1 MPDDVDR
8 TNVRGSAGP
17 VGPVDALKVPRFA
30 EPSTFAR
37 LPRRDQVDRFDVA
50 VLGVPFDAGVT
61 YRPGARFGPRAI
73 RDGSRLL
80 RAYHPGL
87 DVEPFAAQQVV
98 DAGDVACNPFD
109 IQESIHAI
117 EAAADALH
125 APADRLL
132 TLGGD
137 HTIALPLLRA

>member
-1 MPDDVDR
+1 MPDDADR

-73 RDGSRLL
+73 RDASRLL

-109 IQESIHAI
+109 IQESIRAI
-117 EAAADALH
+117 EQAGDELLADA
-125 APADRLL
+125 
-132 TLGGD
+132 
-137 HTIALPLLRA
+137 